1 MNNSIRKTKIKEFQE
16 TIKDSEELINKTLEK
31 IGITKE
37 QFLLLQNNK
46 INTH

>member
-1 MNNSIRKTKIKEFQE
+1 MKNSIRKAKIKEFQE
-16 TIKDSEELINKTLEK
+16 TIKGAEELINKTLEK

-46 INTH
+46 NHTH